1 MSEKNEAELWH
12 RFKTKGDLV
21 AREELILQY
30 VGLVKYVIDR
40 LGLKPPSTV
49 EYDDLFNC
57 GVTGLINAV
66 DRFNPDMG
74 NKFQTYGVCRI
85 RGEIL
90 DESKRVGWIPR
101 PLYKKFGEIELAK
114 SKLEAEFGRQ
124 PTTEEISGAL
134 GIDIDELNSILA
146 NLRQSTI
153 TSLYEIIQEDGED
166 NNVYLVDILSDP
178 NSDVASPVEAEEIDR
193 LVAELIDELPDKEK
207 LVVELYYQKEL
218 TLKEI
223 GKIMEV
229 SESRASQIHSQSMSR
244 IRGRLKLLLE

>member
-1 MSEKNEAELWH
+1 MSEKNEAELWR
-12 RFKTKGDLV
+12 RFKIEGDLV

-49 EYDDLFNC
+49 DYDDLFNC
-57 GVTGLINAV
+57 GVTGLISAV

-114 SKLEAEFGRQ
+114 DKLESEFGRQ
-124 PTTEEISGAL
+124 PTTEEISDAL

-178 NSDVASPVEAEEIDR
+178 NSDVTSLVEAEEIDR

-223 GKIMEV
+223 GKVMEV